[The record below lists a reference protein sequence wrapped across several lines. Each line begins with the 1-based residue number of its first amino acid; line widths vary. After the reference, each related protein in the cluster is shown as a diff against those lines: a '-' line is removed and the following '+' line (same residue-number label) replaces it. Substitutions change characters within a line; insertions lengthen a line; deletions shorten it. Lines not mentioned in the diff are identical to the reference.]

1 MTDYKTP
8 GGPLGTGANNDAN
21 DPAQIKKIEAD
32 IDQTRNAISGD
43 LRTLGERL
51 SPEHLKEEAREV
63 MQEAKNTAV
72 ETLNEAKNVAT
83 STFRE
88 VKDSALETVNTKV
101 DEIRGNVR
109 YAERQAIG
117 FVRENAI
124 PLALMGVGLAWF
136 VSNRRSRDSWE
147 DRWEGSYAPRGDGRW
162 RYPETGSEPGRGS
175 HLADNAR
182 EGLHRAS
189 DRTREAGYRAR
200 DRARGWVEGASNE
213 VSGVAGQVKD
223 FAEREA
229 EQVRGIARDTRERI
243 GQATYRARDVAGREW
258 QQAREY
264 SRRATEDHP
273 LAVAAGAVAAGI
285 AIGLLIP
292 ESNRERE
299 LLAPV
304 RETLA
309 GEAQNLVGD
318 AKGALNDFTHTAKEA
333 ARDVK
338 SSIGNALG

>member
-1 MTDYKTP
+1 MTEYKPPVVT
-8 GGPLGTGANNDAN
+8 PLGTDANNDAS
-21 DPAQIKKIEAD
+21 DPAQIRKIEAD

-63 MQEAKNTAV
+63 MNEAKNAAKD
-72 ETLNEAKNVAT
+72 TLNEAKNVAT

-88 VKDSALETVNTKV
+88 VKDNALETVNAKV
-101 DEIRGNVR
+101 DELRDNVR
-109 YAERQAIG
+109 AVERDAVS
-117 FVRENAI
+117 FVRDNAI

-136 VSNRRSRDSWE
+136 VSNRRSRE
-147 DRWEGSYAPRGDGRW
+147 DRWEGSYSPRGDGRW
-162 RYPETGSEPGRGS
+162 RYPESDSS
-175 HLADNAR
+175 HLMDNAR
-182 EGLHRAS
+182 DGVHRAS
-189 DRTREAGYRAR
+189 ATTREAGYRAR
-200 DRARGWVEGASNE
+200 DRARGWVEGATNE
-213 VSGVAGQVKD
+213 VSGVADQVKN
-223 FAEREA
+223 FAGREA
-229 EQVRGIARDTRERI
+229 EQVRGIARDTREKL

-258 QQAREY
+258 EQARQF

-292 ESNRERE
+292 ETRRERE
-299 LLAPV
+299 LLGPA
-304 RETLA
+304 REQLM
-309 GEAQNLVGD
+309 GEAQDLVGE
-318 AKGALNDFTHTAKEA
+318 AKEALNGLSHTAKET

>member
-1 MTDYKTP
+1 MTEYKPPVVT
-8 GGPLGTGANNDAN
+8 PLGTDAN
-21 DPAQIKKIEAD
+21 DPAQIRKIEAD

-72 ETLNEAKNVAT
+72 ETLNEAKNMAT

-88 VKDSALETVNTKV
+88 VKESALETVNTKV
-101 DEIRGNVR
+101 DEFRGNVR
-109 YAERQAIG
+109 NAERQAMD

-124 PLALMGVGLAWF
+124 PLALMGVGLTWF
-136 VSNRRSRDSWE
+136 LSNRRSPSH
-147 DRWEGSYAPRGDGRW
+147 DRWEGSYTPRGEGSW
-162 RYPETGSEPGRGS
+162 RYPQTDGGS
-175 HLADNAR
+175 HMMDNAR
-182 EGLHRAS
+182 DGLHRVS
-189 DRTREAGYRAR
+189 DRTREVGYRAR
-200 DRARGWVEGASNE
+200 DRARGWVEGASHE
-213 VSGVAGQVKD
+213 VSGVADQVRG

-229 EQVRGIARDTRERI
+229 EQVRGLARDTRDRI

-258 QQAREY
+258 QHAREF
-264 SRRATEDHP
+264 SRRATTDHP
-273 LAVAAGAVAAGI
+273 LAVAAGALAAGI
-285 AIGLLIP
+285 TIGLLIP
-292 ESNRERE
+292 ETDRERE

-304 RETLA
+304 RESLTS
-309 GEAQNLVGD
+309 EAKGIVGD
-318 AKGALNDFTHTAKEA
+318 AKEAFNDLTHTAKET

>member
-1 MTDYKTP
+1 MTDYKAPVVT
-8 GGPLGTGANNDAN
+8 PLGSDANSDPN

-63 MQEAKNTAV
+63 MNEAKNAAK

-88 VKDSALETVNTKV
+88 VKEDALETVNAKV
-101 DEIRGNVR
+101 DQFRDNVR
-109 YAERQAIG
+109 SVERDAVS
-117 FVRENAI
+117 FVRDNAI

-136 VSNRRSRDSWE
+136 VSNRRSRE
-147 DRWEGSYAPRGDGRW
+147 ERWEGSYAPRDDGRW
-162 RYPETGSEPGRGS
+162 RYPETGGS
-175 HLADNAR
+175 HVMDNAR
-182 EGLHRAS
+182 DGLHRAS
-189 DRTREAGYRAR
+189 ATTRDVGYRAR
-200 DRARGWVEGASNE
+200 DRARGWVEGATQE
-213 VSGVAGQVKD
+213 VSGVADQVRN
-223 FAEREA
+223 FAGREA

-258 QQAREY
+258 QQARDF

-292 ESNRERE
+292 ETNRERE
-299 LLAPV
+299 LLGPA
-304 RETLA
+304 REQLL
-309 GEAQNLVGD
+309 GEAQGLVGD
-318 AKGALNDFTHTAKEA
+318 AKEALNGLTHTAKET

-338 SSIGNALG
+338 TSIGNALG